1 MAVAAVAVQTLLR
14 PLVEQVVV
22 EILEL
27 HRRVLVLLALR
38 ILAAVAAVAQV
49 VALTAAMA
57 HKAAPVS

>member
-1 MAVAAVAVQTLLR
+1 MALTLRQHQAGLVA
-14 PLVEQVVV
+14 V

-27 HRRVLVLLALR
+27 LRRVLVLLALR
-38 ILAAVAAVAQV
+38 ILAAAVVVAQV